1 MLNHDQ
7 LITRI
12 IIEMMGQMGPI
23 KRKWYN
29 LDQQITHIN
38 ISQGRLN

>member
-23 KRKWYN
+23 DREWYN
-29 LDQQITHIN
+29 YDQQVTHIN
-38 ISQGRLN
+38 SSQGIMN